1 MSDFE
6 FDAIDMSA
14 DTDDIGLDGGD
25 SAEGFEGGM
34 DTCEKVGGSAVEY
47 DYSDDFYHAERM
59 SEEEVQ
65 RIDDLWDDSRE
76 FREVEPYK
84 AISQSGMADIGNDV
98 LTIEERFSNEID
110 AMSLDEL
117 QAERDRLEAIAQ
129 MNDMDIF
136 AEYDQQQQANDLI
149 GSMSKEQL
157 LDLKDSVEAHD
168 PQTLDFFGIDS
179 DDTADA
185 PKLSLKKRL

>member
-6 FDAIDMSA
+6 FDAIDMST
-14 DTDDIGLDGGD
+14 DTDGIELDGGD

-34 DTCEKVGGSAVEY
+34 DSDEKFGDSAAER

-84 AISQSGMADIGNDV
+84 AISQSEMADIGNDV
-98 LTIEERFSNEID
+98 STIEERFSNEID

-117 QAERDRLEAIAQ
+117 QAEHDRIEAIAQ

-136 AEYDQQQQANDLI
+136 AEYDQQQQANNLI
-149 GSMSKEQL
+149 GNMSKEQL

>member
-6 FDAIDMSA
+6 FDAIDMST
-14 DTDDIGLDGGD
+14 DTDDIELDGGD

-34 DTCEKVGGSAVEY
+34 DSDEKLGDSAVER

-84 AISQSGMADIGNDV
+84 AISQSEMADIGNDV
-98 LTIEERFSNEID
+98 STIEERFSNEID

-117 QAERDRLEAIAQ
+117 QAEHDRIEAIAQ

-136 AEYDQQQQANDLI
+136 AEYDQQQQANNLI
-149 GSMSKEQL
+149 GNMSKEQL

>member
-6 FDAIDMSA
+6 FDAIDMST
-14 DTDDIGLDGGD
+14 DTDDIELDGGD

-34 DTCEKVGGSAVEY
+34 DSDEKFGDSAAER

-84 AISQSGMADIGNDV
+84 AISQSEMADIGNDV
-98 LTIEERFSNEID
+98 STIEERFSNEID

-117 QAERDRLEAIAQ
+117 QAEHDRIEAIAQ

-136 AEYDQQQQANDLI
+136 AEYDQQQQANNLI
-149 GSMSKEQL
+149 GNMSKEQL

-168 PQTLDFFGIDS
+168 PQTFH
-179 DDTADA
+179 
-185 PKLSLKKRL
+185 